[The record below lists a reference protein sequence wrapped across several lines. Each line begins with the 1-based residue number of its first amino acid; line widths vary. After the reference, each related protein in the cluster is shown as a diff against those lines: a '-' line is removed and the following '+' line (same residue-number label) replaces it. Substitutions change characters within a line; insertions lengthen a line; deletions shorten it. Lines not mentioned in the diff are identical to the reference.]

1 MKKNEIMKIAD
12 KHCDLMAGW
21 IFNYPSIMAFW
32 DEAYKAGQA
41 HEREECAKLCEQ
53 MVPSERNTGLVPDE
67 ALPWTQFCSELIRLR
82 QKNEKAV

>member
-1 MKKNEIMKIAD
+1 MKIAD

-41 HEREECAKLCEQ
+41 HEREQCAQVCERF
-53 MVPSERNTGLVPDE
+53 VVNERNTGKVEDD
-67 ALPWTQFCSELIRLR
+67 ALPWTQFCADLIRIR
-82 QKNEKAV
+82 SDEKAV